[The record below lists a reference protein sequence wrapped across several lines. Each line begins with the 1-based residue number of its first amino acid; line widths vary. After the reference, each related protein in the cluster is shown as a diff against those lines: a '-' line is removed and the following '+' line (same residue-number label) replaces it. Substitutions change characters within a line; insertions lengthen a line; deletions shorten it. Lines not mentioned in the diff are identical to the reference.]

1 IYRLG
6 LFGDRFSINDVVK
19 EIYEKEKEKNM
30 SKIWE
35 LKDDGNVKETAGE
48 LLRLKAANTKATKED
63 WDRLKKSVT
72 LESVDLDVADVIMY
86 AIDNCNH
93 EVFITCYENST
104 CVTIKPVKEN

>member
-1 IYRLG
+1 MKKI
-6 LFGDRFSINDVVK
+6 I
-19 EIYEKEKEKNM
+19 KN
-30 SKIWE
+30 SWE
-35 LKDDGNVKETAGE
+35 LDEKGNVKETAGE

-93 EVFITCYENST
+93 EIFITCYENST
-104 CVTIKPVKEN
+104 CVTIKPVKEKENANN